1 MKNTKSNI
9 SPLAELMIAGL
20 CLGLLAGCSE
30 EPVVQET
37 KLRPVKFITT
47 DQGETAIRDR
57 VFSGTTHAT
66 QEVDLSF
73 KVSGTVKQVA
83 VAVGGRISKG
93 DLIAELDSETYRV
106 ELEQARA
113 SLANANAARRNAEAE
128 YQRVRQL
135 YTNNNASQNE
145 LDSALASTESAKAA
159 YNADAQSVRLAKLN
173 LQYTQLK
180 LKADTVCSAANVSI
194 EPNENVTMG
203 TTVAQVNC
211 GDGWEVK
218 IAVPESLIGA
228 FQNGLR
234 GSVQFAS
241 LRGETFD
248 GIVTEVGTT
257 TGGSTIF
264 PVTLLLDGAPPIIR
278 SGLAAEV
285 TFQFSN
291 HNASSDV
298 FYLAPEVVGQDETG
312 TFVYVI
318 EASNVPGAA
327 VLRRRSVD
335 VGEISELGLEILNGL
350 GDGERVVV
358 AGHKSARDGLLVRD
372 K

>member
-1 MKNTKSNI
+1 MKNTKTSI
-9 SPLAELMIAGL
+9 VRLAGLMIAGL
-20 CLGLLAGCSE
+20 CLGLLAGCGE
-30 EPVVQET
+30 EAVVQET

-47 DQGETAIRDR
+47 DQGATAIRDR
-57 VFSGTTHAT
+57 VFSGTTQAT

-73 KVSGTVKQVA
+73 KVSGTVKQVT
-83 VAVGGRISKG
+83 VAVGDRISKG
-93 DLIAELDSETYRV
+93 DLIAELDSETSRV

-113 SLANANAARRNAEAE
+113 SLAKANAARRNAEAE

-135 YTNNNASQNE
+135 YTNDNASQNE
-145 LDSALASTESAKAA
+145 LDSALASAESAKAT

-180 LKADTVCSAANVSI
+180 ADTVCSVASVGI

-241 LRGETFD
+241 LRGEAFE
-248 GIVTEVGTT
+248 GIVTEVGTA

-264 PVTLLLDGAPPIIR
+264 PVTLLLDDAPPIIR

-285 TFQFSN
+285 TFQFTN
-291 HNASSDV
+291 HNASSDI

-312 TFVYVI
+312 TFIYVI
-318 EASNVPGAA
+318 EASNVPGTA

-350 GDGERVVV
+350 SDGERVVV